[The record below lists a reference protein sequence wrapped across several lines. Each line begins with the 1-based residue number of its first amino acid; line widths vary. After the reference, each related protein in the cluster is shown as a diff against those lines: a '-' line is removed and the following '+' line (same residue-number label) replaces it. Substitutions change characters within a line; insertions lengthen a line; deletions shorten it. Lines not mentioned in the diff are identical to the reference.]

1 MVKQIK
7 LIFLAVYSVMAAFLM
22 SAISSCCPGTAGFDW
37 HSGESEV
44 LQTSSQMQK
53 SAGSSRETNFSN
65 SIGMNFVY
73 IPPGSYLR
81 GSPIEELGRESDEK
95 QQLVSL
101 SHGYYMQT
109 TEVTQ
114 EQWKAVMGS
123 LPLYIIKCDEKC
135 PVERVSWDNAQEFI
149 NKLNILEESQKYRL
163 PTEAEWEYAARAGSS
178 TSFANGEISVLTC
191 DNDTKLGDIGW
202 YCGNSKISRHH
213 IVAQK
218 KPNSWG
224 LYDMHGGVWEWCAD
238 WYGPYSSEAV
248 TDPGGPLDGA
258 ERTMRGGGIADTA
271 RSCRSANRHSLR
283 PDVEFNNIGLRIVR
297 SL

>member
-44 LQTSSQMQK
+44 IQTSSQMQK

>member
-7 LIFLAVYSVMAAFLM
+7 LILLAVYSVMAAFLL
-22 SAISSCCPGTAGFDW
+22 SAISSCCPGTAGYDW

-44 LQTSSQMQK
+44 IQTSSQMQK

-73 IPPGSYLR
+73 IPPGSFLR
-81 GSPIEELGRESDEK
+81 GSPTEELGRESDEK

-149 NKLNILEESQKYRL
+149 NKLNVLEESQKYRL

-218 KPNSWG
+218 NPNSWG

-248 TDPGGPLDGA
+248 TDPSGPLEGA
-258 ERTMRGGGIADTA
+258 DRIMRGGGIADTA

-283 PDVEFNNIGLRIVR
+283 PDVQFNNIGLRVVR